1 MFVKISAFITGLLL
15 TCSVMASPQIEN
27 WQTDN
32 GMRVYFVQASELPM
46 LDIRLVFDAG
56 AARDSKG
63 EKPYSPIRYLI
74 RALRIKIQT
83 PLPPHLMMSGLN
95 IHLSQNAI
103 WLF

>member
-15 TCSVMASPQIEN
+15 TCSVTASPQIEN

-63 EKPYSPIRYLI
+63 GEALLTNSILNQGTQNKDTDAIATAFDDVGAQYS
-74 RALRIKIQT
+74 
-83 PLPPHLMMSGLN
+83 S
-95 IHLSQNAI
+95 
-103 WLF
+103 